1 MTIHDPGASGNG
13 PPLSHEL
20 VRQLSWPALSLLVII
35 YVLSIAIVVV
45 PFIVAPSSEIAQIAL
60 AIARGNGVVRLVALT
75 ILIPAIVIL
84 SLLDKVNGS
93 AAIAALSAIAGYC
106 FGSTTAAGP

>member
-1 MTIHDPGASGNG
+1 MTIHDPGAVGNG

-20 VRQLSWPALSLLVII
+20 VRQLSWPALALLLII
-35 YVLSIAIVVV
+35 YILSVGFVVV
-45 PFIVAPSSEIAQIAL
+45 PFVVAPSNEIAQMAL
-60 AIARGNGVVRLVALT
+60 AIAKGNGVVRLVALT

-106 FGSTTAAGP
+106 FGSTAASGP